1 MTVPELSAPVSG
13 RSKRLD
19 IQGMRAIAVALVLLF
34 HAEIPGFGGGYVGVD
49 VFFVISGFLIST
61 HLLENLQRSGHIGY
75 SAFYARRARRLLP
88 AAFLVIMATLVA
100 ATVLVSPVQFRYVVK
115 DAVAAALYV
124 PNLLFAYN
132 ATDYLAEK
140 TPSLFLHYWSLGVEE
155 QFYLVWPVLLAL
167 VFGRFALRWR
177 FGLTLAALTAASFV
191 LCVWLTGF
199 SQANAF
205 FMLPARMWEFGLGA
219 LVAVGVLRWGRILPT
234 SIAPLAGWLGLG
246 AVIAGGVLF
255 STATEYPGYAVALPV
270 VGAALLIAAGPVAR
284 GPAVVLSVRPLT
296 WIGDISY
303 SLYLVHWPVL
313 MLPVAA
319 TGYMQPLPLWLRAV
333 AATACIPLAWL
344 LYRYV
349 EQPGQRAAW
358 LTGARPRRTYAVA
371 AAGMAA
377 IVVAGATAVVTLH
390 PPLNAGKPVAHTS
403 LSIKPAGTPYVPDNL
418 NPALD
423 TAESDQPVV
432 YTNGCHRS
440 QWSTDAAGCV
450 TGTNPT
456 APLVALFGDSHATQW
471 YPALSA
477 LAERGVIRLDSHT
490 KSACPAVPIPIAHYA
505 ACAAW
510 RSAVIDKLAD
520 SKPDLILLAGYPRNY
535 LGRVDAPARAWG
547 SAFAALL
554 DQLPPTARVGI
565 FADTPS
571 TGVTPSICLGRF
583 VDDARRCA
591 LPRGAALDEDIRA
604 TERQLAAAHSVSYL
618 DYADYL
624 CNDAMC
630 PAIIGNTLVYRD
642 VSHLTARM
650 SAELAPL
657 VGADTTAL
665 LPRGQSP
672 TDGAAG
678 PQMVIRQPGG

>member
-1 MTVPELSAPVSG
+1 MSG

-61 HLLENLQRSGHIGY
+61 HLLEHLQRSGHIGY

-115 DAVAAALYV
+115 DAMAAALYV

-140 TPSLFLHYWSLGVEE
+140 TPSLFLHYWSLGIEE

-177 FGLTLAALTAASFV
+177 FRLTLAALTAASFV

-219 LVAVGVLRWGRILPT
+219 LVAVGVLRRGRILPT

-284 GPAVVLSVRPLT
+284 GPAAVLSVRPLT
-296 WIGDISY
+296 WLGDISY

-358 LTGARPRRTYAVA
+358 LTGARPRRTFAVA

-390 PPLNAGKPVAHTS
+390 PPLSAGKPVAHTS

-440 QWSTDAAGCV
+440 LWSTDAAGCM
-450 TGTNPT
+450 TGTNPA

-490 KSACPAVPIPIAHYA
+490 KSACPAVPVPIAHYA

-535 LGRVDAPARAWG
+535 LGRVDAPARAWR
-547 SAFAALL
+547 SASAALL

-591 LPRGAALDEDIRA
+591 LPRDAALDEDIRA
-604 TERQLAAAHSVSYL
+604 TERQLAAARSVSYL

-642 VSHLTARM
+642 GSHLTAQM

-657 VGADTTAL
+657 VGVDTTAL
-665 LPRGQSP
+665 LPRRESP
-672 TDGAAG
+672 ADGAAG